1 MNMKK
6 LTRSALK
13 NIKGALTCSGCPVGN
28 NYGTGPEYSNTC
40 AQYFALSYNCQMCV
54 DVSADCFEN

>member
-1 MNMKK
+1 MKK

-13 NIKGALTCSGCPVGN
+13 SIKGSLNCAGCPVNN

-40 AQYFALSYNCQMCV
+40 AQYFALSQDCQRCV
-54 DVSADCFEN
+54 DVSADCYEQ

>member
-1 MNMKK
+1 MKK
-6 LTRSALK
+6 LSRSKLK
-13 NIKGALTCSGCPVGN
+13 TIKGSTSCVGCPVQN

-40 AQYFALSYNCQMCV
+40 AQYFALSQNCQVCV